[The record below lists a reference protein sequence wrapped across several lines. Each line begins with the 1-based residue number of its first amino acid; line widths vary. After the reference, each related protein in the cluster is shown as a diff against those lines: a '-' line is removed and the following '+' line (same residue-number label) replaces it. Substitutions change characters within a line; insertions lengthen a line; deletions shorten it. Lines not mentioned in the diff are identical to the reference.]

1 MHNLT
6 GERFIWWAVNYG
18 EGLRRVE
25 RYETKKGQ
33 EPTVL
38 LNWLEYK
45 KNKEGKISTSRNL
58 LTLVGE
64 LFISNHYKLEVPS
77 RR

>member
-1 MHNLT
+1 M
-6 GERFIWWAVNYG
+6 
-18 EGLRRVE
+18 E

-33 EPTVL
+33 EPTVPL
-38 LNWLEYK
+38 DGLEYK
-45 KNKEGKISTSRNL
+45 KNKEGTISTRRNL

-64 LFISNHYKLEVPS
+64 LFISNHYMLEVPS